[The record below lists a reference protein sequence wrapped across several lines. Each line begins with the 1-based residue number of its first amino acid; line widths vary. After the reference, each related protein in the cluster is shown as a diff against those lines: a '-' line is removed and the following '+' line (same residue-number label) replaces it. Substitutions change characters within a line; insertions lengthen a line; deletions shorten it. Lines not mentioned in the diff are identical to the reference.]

1 VRFIYAVNTRQNK
14 MIETN
19 KPFTKEELLSAFERV
34 NKEVA
39 TFFSELPN
47 EKFYEH
53 SADVWSARDNLVH
66 LNKSVAPVVT
76 ALSLPK
82 LLLLV
87 SFGKAKRQSRSFE
100 EIRETYQGKL
110 KDGAKATGRF
120 VPDEKSGKEKEELLK
135 KWQKISD
142 KLIAALNKWSEED
155 LDKYRLPHPI
165 LGKLTVRE
173 MLFFTLYHNTHH
185 VNNVRKL
192 LS

>member
-1 VRFIYAVNTRQNK
+1 

-19 KPFTKEELLSAFERV
+19 KPFTKEELLQSFEQI
-34 NKEVA
+34 NNDVA
-39 TFFSELPN
+39 AFFSAIPN

-53 SADVWSARDNLVH
+53 PVDVWSARDNLEH
-66 LNKSVAPVVT
+66 LNKSVGAVVT

-82 LLLLV
+82 ILPSVL
-87 SFGKAKRQSRSFE
+87 FGKAKRQSRSFE

-110 KDGAKATGRF
+110 KGGAKATGRF

-135 KWQKISD
+135 NWQKISD

-185 VNNVRKL
+185 VNNVHKL
-192 LS
+192 LNA

>member
-1 VRFIYAVNTRQNK
+1 
-14 MIETN
+14 
-19 KPFTKEELLSAFERV
+19 
-34 NKEVA
+34 
-39 TFFSELPN
+39 
-47 EKFYEH
+47 
-53 SADVWSARDNLVH
+53 
-66 LNKSVAPVVT
+66 
-76 ALSLPK
+76 